1 MEFEWDNNKN
11 LENIKNHD
19 GISFEKAV
27 RAFDDDLAIPFE
39 DIEHSDEN
47 ETRYAIIGMC
57 ELGLVFVSFTFR
69 GENCRIISARRAS
82 RKMEKI
88 YADND

>member
-1 MEFEWDNNKN
+1 MGFEWDEAKN
-11 LENIKNHD
+11 LENVENH
-19 GISFEKAV
+19 GISFEQAV
-27 RAFDDDLAIPFE
+27 KAFDDDLAIPLE

-47 ETRYAIIGMC
+47 ENRYALIGMC
-57 ELGLVFVSFTFR
+57 EIGLVFISFTFR
-69 GENCRIISARRAS
+69 GENRRIISARRAS

>member
-1 MEFEWDNNKN
+1 MEFEWDENKN
-11 LENIKNHD
+11 VENIENH

-27 RAFDDDLAIPFE
+27 RAFDDDLAIPLE

-47 ETRYAIIGMC
+47 EARYALIGMC

-69 GENCRIISARRAS
+69 GESCRIISARKAS
-82 RKMEKI
+82 RKMKKM
-88 YADND
+88 YANND

>member
-1 MEFEWDNNKN
+1 MEFEWDENKN
-11 LENIKNHD
+11 LENIKNH

-27 RAFDDDLAIPFE
+27 KAFDDDLAIPLE

-47 ETRYAIIGMC
+47 ETRYALIEMC
-57 ELGLVFVSFTFR
+57 ELGLVFISFTFR
-69 GENCRIISARRAS
+69 GENFRIISARKAS
-82 RKMEKI
+82 RKMEKM